1 MARARKKMDHQKMVE
16 AVAAGTKKYLRY
28 DEAAELYSVG
38 VNTIKKWTHDA
49 GAVHKVSGIALVSVK
64 KWMNLLNHL
73 RRFRKCVRLL
83 QLLIRKAAWVRQPQQ

>member
-16 AVAAGTKKYLRY
+16 AVASGTKKYLRY

-38 VNTIKKWTHDA
+38 INTIKKWAHDA

-64 KWMNLLNHL
+64 KMDE
-73 RRFRKCVRLL
+73 FIDSFEEV
-83 QLLIRKAAWVRQPQQ
+83 

>member
-38 VNTIKKWTHDA
+38 VNTIKKWAHDA
-49 GAVHKVSGIALVSVK
+49 GAVQMAHPIGRFCGAKRSRCVASG
-64 KWMNLLNHL
+64 
-73 RRFRKCVRLL
+73 RT
-83 QLLIRKAAWVRQPQQ
+83 